1 MASSPTLRR
10 LIGYMLQANNLF
22 FDNSGY
28 SLAQTLFTIENLYL
42 TYSSLSV
49 MWFLYICSS
58 HPWIKPSIR
67 ADHVVFTT

>member
-49 MWFLYICSS
+49 YVVPLYLQ
-58 HPWIKPSIR
+58 
-67 ADHVVFTT
+67 FTPMD